1 MSAHLE
7 RRTPQATAQ
16 TTPQLRPSSPMA
28 TLGGT
33 WPRAAPETGTSG
45 GATDS
50 DSTDSDSTTDIVETP
65 PQVPVSAS
73 AASRGAATVAIDV
86 STSRPAPRSSNPTT
100 SAPTTMESRSVSS
113 PAPKPAG
120 HILAIDDDTRML
132 QNFALA
138 LESGGYKVET
148 ADNLADG
155 LRLAATRPFHVC
167 LLDHN
172 IGYDS
177 GIEALPR
184 LRELAPLMRVIMVT
198 GNSAVDDAVKAISLG
213 ASDYLV
219 KPCSPDQLK
228 ISVARQ
234 VDTRR
239 ILDRLDSFEREAQLG
254 TPDLTSKNKAMQ
266 AAIDMALQVARTD
279 ANLLVLGESG
289 TGKGVIAKAVH
300 RASPRASGALVTINC
315 PSLSAELMESE
326 LFGHSKGSFTGAV
339 QNTVGRVTHAD
350 GGTIFLDEVGDFPM
364 PLQPKLLRFIQD
376 KEYERVGDPVTRK
389 ADARIVA
396 ATNRD
401 LDAMVKDGQFRLDL
415 LYRLNVISI
424 TVPPLRERPEDLED
438 LANGFVRRYA
448 GDYGLPARR
457 LSPGALSQLRA
468 YAWPGNVRELQNM
481 MERAVILCRSE
492 EIGPELLALS
502 ASARNDAQPGMAI
515 SLDALERIH
524 IERVLASSDSLDSAA
539 RTLGIDASTL
549 YRKRKLFGL

>member
-1 MSAHLE
+1 MSVNLE
-7 RRTPQATAQ
+7 RRSLPA
-16 TTPQLRPSSPMA
+16 RPASPMA
-28 TLGGT
+28 TLGNT
-33 WPRAAPETGTSG
+33 WARPVQQTGSADIVQSAIVHSATDVRAAH
-45 GATDS
+45 
-50 DSTDSDSTTDIVETP
+50 
-65 PQVPVSAS
+65 
-73 AASRGAATVAIDV
+73 
-86 STSRPAPRSSNPTT
+86 T
-100 SAPTTMESRSVSS
+100 SAPHTMESRPVPS
-113 PAPKPAG
+113 PALKPAG
-120 HILAIDDDTRML
+120 RILAIDDDSRLL

-138 LESGGYKVET
+138 LETAGYSVET
-148 ADNLADG
+148 AETLADG

-177 GIEALPR
+177 GIDALPR
-184 LRELAPLMRVIMVT
+184 LRELAPLMRIIMVT

-219 KPCSPDQLK
+219 KPCSPDQLR

-239 ILDRLDSFEREAQLG
+239 ILDRLDNYERETGAS
-254 TPDLTSKNKAMQ
+254 TPELSSKNKAMQ
-266 AAIDMALQVARTD
+266 AAIEMALQVARTD
-279 ANLLVLGESG
+279 ANLLLLGESG

-300 RASPRASGALVTINC
+300 RASQRAAGTLVTINC

-350 GGTIFLDEVGDFPM
+350 GGTIFLDEVGDFPL

-401 LDAMVKDGQFRLDL
+401 LDTMVKDGQFRLDL

-424 TVPPLRERPEDLED
+424 TLPPLRERPEDLED
-438 LANGFVRRYA
+438 LATGFVRRYA

-457 LSPGALSQLRA
+457 LSAAALSQLRA
-468 YAWPGNVRELQNM
+468 YSWPGNVRELQNI

-492 EIGPELLALS
+492 EIGPDLLAFS
-502 ASARNDAQPGMAI
+502 AAGRNDPQPGMAV
-515 SLDALERIH
+515 SLDELERLH
-524 IERVLASSDSLDSAA
+524 IERILASSDSLDAAA

>member
-1 MSAHLE
+1 MAATLE
-7 RRTPQATAQ
+7 RRSP
-16 TTPQLRPSSPMA
+16 PLRPVSPMA
-28 TLGGT
+28 TLGSV
-33 WPRAAPETGTSG
+33 WRKPMSADP
-45 GATDS
+45 GA
-50 DSTDSDSTTDIVETP
+50 DIV
-65 PQVPVSAS
+65 
-73 AASRGAATVAIDV
+73 D
-86 STSRPAPRSSNPTT
+86 TSMDIRAPY
-100 SAPTTMESRSVSS
+100 TMESQPVPSS
-113 PAPKPAG
+113 ATKPVG
-120 HILAIDDDTRML
+120 RILAIDDDSRLL

-138 LESGGYKVET
+138 LEADGYSVET
-148 ADNLADG
+148 AETLAEG

-198 GNSAVDDAVKAISLG
+198 ANATVDDAVKAISLG

-219 KPCSPDQLK
+219 KPCSPDQLR
-228 ISVARQ
+228 IAVARQ

-239 ILDRLDSFEREAQLG
+239 MLDRLDTLEREAGAGVQEL
-254 TPDLTSKNKAMQ
+254 SSANRAMQ

-279 ANLLVLGESG
+279 ANFLILGESG

-300 RASPRASGALVTINC
+300 QASPRASGALVTINC

-364 PLQPKLLRFIQD
+364 QLQPKLLRFIQD

-457 LSPGALSQLRA
+457 LSQAALSQLRA

-481 MERAVILCRSE
+481 MERAVILGRSE

-502 ASARNDAQPGMAI
+502 AAARNDAQPGMAI

>member
-1 MSAHLE
+1 MRPCKTRARALGNPSNDGLLRAGTALAQHFSVPRRIPPQTNRRRHPQEFRMSATLE
-7 RRTPQATAQ
+7 RRSVQSGPVQIRPASLIATINGAW
-16 TTPQLRPSSPMA
+16 RPPA
-28 TLGGT
+28 L
-33 WPRAAPETGTSG
+33 ETGG
-45 GATDS
+45 V
-50 DSTDSDSTTDIVETP
+50 DIVDTP
-65 PQVPVSAS
+65 PQIRAPH
-73 AASRGAATVAIDV
+73 TLE
-86 STSRPAPRSSNPTT
+86 SRPVPNA
-100 SAPTTMESRSVSS
+100 AF
-113 PAPKPAG
+113 KPAG
-120 HILAIDDDTRML
+120 RILAIDDDARLL
-132 QNFALA
+132 QNFTLA
-138 LESGGYKVET
+138 LESDGYSVET

-177 GIEALPR
+177 GLEALPR
-184 LRELAPLMRVIMVT
+184 LRELAPLMRVVMVT
-198 GNSAVDDAVKAISLG
+198 ANAAIDDAVKAIALG

-219 KPCSPDQLK
+219 KPCSPEQLR

-239 ILDRLDSFEREAQLG
+239 ILDRLDTFEREAQIG
-254 TPDLTSKNKAMQ
+254 AAELTSKNKAMQ
-266 AAIDMALQVARTD
+266 AAIEMALQVARTD
-279 ANLLVLGESG
+279 ANLLLLGESG

-300 RASPRASGALVTINC
+300 RASPRAAGALVTVNC

-350 GGTIFLDEVGDFPM
+350 GGTIFLDEVGDFPLA
-364 PLQPKLLRFIQD
+364 LQPKLLRFIQD

-401 LDAMVKDGQFRLDL
+401 LETMVKAGQFRLDL
-415 LYRLNVISI
+415 LYRLNVITI
-424 TVPPLRERPEDLED
+424 TLPPLRERPEDLED
-438 LANGFVRRYA
+438 MANGFVRRYA
-448 GDYGLPARR
+448 SDYGLPARR
-457 LSPGALSQLRA
+457 LSPSALSQLRA

-481 MERAVILCRSE
+481 MERAVILGRNE

-502 ASARNDAQPGMAI
+502 ASARHDAQPGMAI
-515 SLDALERIH
+515 SLDELEHLH
-524 IERVLASSDSLDSAA
+524 IERVLASSESLDAAA

>member
-1 MSAHLE
+1 MAAMLDRPDAGRQPISPLAILGNPYRRFAPAAGSAE
-7 RRTPQATAQ
+7 TETDKNEIDIGGDKA
-16 TTPQLRPSSPMA
+16 RPKVSPVVASSVSPPAANTSMESSPV
-28 TLGGT
+28 
-33 WPRAAPETGTSG
+33 P
-45 GATDS
+45 
-50 DSTDSDSTTDIVETP
+50 ST
-65 PQVPVSAS
+65 
-73 AASRGAATVAIDV
+73 
-86 STSRPAPRSSNPTT
+86 
-100 SAPTTMESRSVSS
+100 
-113 PAPKPAG
+113 APKPVG
-120 HILAIDDDTRML
+120 RILAIDDDTRLL

-138 LESGGYKVET
+138 LESQGYSVET
-148 ADNLADG
+148 ADTLAEG
-155 LRLAATRPFHVC
+155 LRLAATKPFHVC

-177 GIEALPR
+177 GIDALPR
-184 LRELAPLMRVIMVT
+184 LGELAPLMRVVMVT
-198 GNSAVDDAVKAISLG
+198 GNSGVEDAVKAISLG

-219 KPCSPDQLK
+219 KPCSPEQLR
-228 ISVARQ
+228 IAVARQ

-239 ILDRLDSFEREAQLG
+239 ILDRLDTLEREADAGVPELS
-254 TPDLTSKNKAMQ
+254 SKNAAMQ

-289 TGKGVIAKAVH
+289 TGKGVIAKVVH
-300 RASPRASGALVTINC
+300 RASPRAAGSLVTINC

-339 QNTVGRVTHAD
+339 QSTVGRVSHAD
-350 GGTIFLDEVGDFPM
+350 GGTIFLDEVGDFPL

-401 LDAMVKDGQFRLDL
+401 LDAMVKDNQFRLDL

-424 TVPPLRERPEDLED
+424 TLPPLRERLEDLED

-448 GDYGLPARR
+448 GEYGLPARR
-457 LSPGALSQLRA
+457 LSAAAVSRMRT

-481 MERAVILCRSE
+481 MERAVILGRDEEISLEALALNSGVRSE
-492 EIGPELLALS
+492 LQAGAP
-502 ASARNDAQPGMAI
+502 I
-515 SLDALERIH
+515 SLDELERLH
-524 IERVLASSDSLDSAA
+524 IERVLAASESLDAAA

-549 YRKRKLFGL
+549 YRKRKLYGL

>member
-1 MSAHLE
+1 MSVTLE
-7 RRTPQATAQ
+7 RRSAQLPPASPIATINGAWR
-16 TTPQLRPSSPMA
+16 RP
-28 TLGGT
+28 
-33 WPRAAPETGTSG
+33 APD
-45 GATDS
+45 TDGV
-50 DSTDSDSTTDIVETP
+50 DIVDTP
-65 PQVPVSAS
+65 PQIRAPH
-73 AASRGAATVAIDV
+73 TLE
-86 STSRPAPRSSNPTT
+86 SRPVPNP
-100 SAPTTMESRSVSS
+100 AF
-113 PAPKPAG
+113 KPAG
-120 HILAIDDDTRML
+120 RILAIDDDTRLL
-132 QNFALA
+132 QNFTLA
-138 LESGGYKVET
+138 LESDGYSVET
-148 ADNLADG
+148 AETLADG
-155 LRLAATRPFHVC
+155 LRLAATKPFHVC

-177 GIEALPR
+177 GLEALPR
-184 LRELAPLMRVIMVT
+184 LRELAPLMRVVMVT
-198 GNSAVDDAVKAISLG
+198 ANAAIDDAVKAIALG

-219 KPCSPDQLK
+219 KPCSPEQLR

-239 ILDRLDSFEREAQLG
+239 ILDRLDSFEREAQTG
-254 TPDLTSKNKAMQ
+254 VPELTSRNKAMQ

-279 ANLLVLGESG
+279 ANLLLLGESG

-300 RASPRASGALVTINC
+300 RASPRAAGALVTINC

-350 GGTIFLDEVGDFPM
+350 GGTIFLDEVGDFPLA
-364 PLQPKLLRFIQD
+364 LQPKLLRFIQD
-376 KEYERVGDPVTRK
+376 REYERVGDPVTRK

-401 LDAMVKDGQFRLDL
+401 LDAMVKEGQFRLDL

-424 TVPPLRERPEDLED
+424 TLPPLRERPEDLED
-438 LANGFVRRYA
+438 LANAFVRRYA
-448 GDYGLPARR
+448 GDYGMPARR
-457 LSPGALSQLRA
+457 LTPSALSQLRA

-481 MERAVILCRSE
+481 MERAVILGRSE
-492 EIGPELLALS
+492 EIGPDLLALS

-515 SLDALERIH
+515 SLDELERLH
-524 IERVLASSDSLDSAA
+524 IERVLASSDSLDAAA

>member
-1 MSAHLE
+1 MAATLE
-7 RRTPQATAQ
+7 RQSPYT
-16 TTPQLRPSSPMA
+16 RPVSPMA
-28 TLGGT
+28 TLGGV
-33 WPRAAPETGTSG
+33 WRRPAPEVEEV
-45 GATDS
+45 
-50 DSTDSDSTTDIVETP
+50 DIVETS
-65 PQVPVSAS
+65 VH
-73 AASRGAATVAIDV
+73 
-86 STSRPAPRSSNPTT
+86 T
-100 SAPTTMESRSVSS
+100 SAPHTMEPTSVSS
-113 PAPKPAG
+113 PDLKPRG
-120 HILAIDDDTRML
+120 RILAIDDDPRLL

-138 LESGGYKVET
+138 LESDGYRVET
-148 ADNLADG
+148 AETLADG

-184 LRELAPLMRVIMVT
+184 LRELAPLMRIIMVT
-198 GNSAVDDAVKAISLG
+198 GNAAVDDAVKAIALG

-219 KPCSPDQLK
+219 KPCSPDQLR

-239 ILDRLDSFEREAQLG
+239 ILDRLESFEREAG
-254 TPDLTSKNKAMQ
+254 TGVRELVSKNKAMQ

-279 ANLLVLGESG
+279 ANLLLLGESG

-300 RASPRASGALVTINC
+300 RASPRAAGALVTINC

-350 GGTIFLDEVGDFPM
+350 GGTVFLDEVGDFPLA
-364 PLQPKLLRFIQD
+364 LQPKLLRFIQD

-401 LDAMVKDGQFRLDL
+401 LDAMVKEGQFRLDL
-415 LYRLNVISI
+415 LYRLNVITI
-424 TVPPLRERPEDLED
+424 TLPPLRERHEDLAD
-438 LANGFVRRYA
+438 LANGFVNRYA
-448 GDYGLPARR
+448 ADYSLPARR
-457 LSPGALSQLRA
+457 LSLTALSQLRA

-481 MERAVILCRSE
+481 MERAVILCRGE
-492 EIGPELLALS
+492 EIGPDLLALS
-502 ASARNDAQPGMAI
+502 ASARHDAQPGMAI
-515 SLDALERIH
+515 SLDELEHLH
-524 IERVLASSDSLDSAA
+524 IERVLASSESLDAAA

>member
-1 MSAHLE
+1 MSATFE
-7 RRTPQATAQ
+7 RRSAQVGPGQIRPASPIATINGAWRQ
-16 TTPQLRPSSPMA
+16 PPPD
-28 TLGGT
+28 
-33 WPRAAPETGTSG
+33 TG
-45 GATDS
+45 AV
-50 DSTDSDSTTDIVETP
+50 DIVETS
-65 PQVPVSAS
+65 PQIRAPH
-73 AASRGAATVAIDV
+73 TLE
-86 STSRPAPRSSNPTT
+86 SRPVPNSDF
-100 SAPTTMESRSVSS
+100 
-113 PAPKPAG
+113 KPAG
-120 HILAIDDDTRML
+120 RILAIDDDTRLL
-132 QNFALA
+132 QNFTLA
-138 LESGGYKVET
+138 LESDGYSVET

-184 LRELAPLMRVIMVT
+184 LRELAPLMRVVMVT
-198 GNSAVDDAVKAISLG
+198 ANAAIDDAVKAIALG

-219 KPCSPDQLK
+219 KPCSPEQLR

-239 ILDRLDSFEREAQLG
+239 ILDRLDTFEREAQIG
-254 TPDLTSKNKAMQ
+254 VPELTSRNKAMQ

-279 ANLLVLGESG
+279 ANLLLLGESG

-300 RASPRASGALVTINC
+300 RASPRAAGALVTVNC

-350 GGTIFLDEVGDFPM
+350 GGTIFLDEVGDFPVA
-364 PLQPKLLRFIQD
+364 LQPKLLRFIQD

-401 LDAMVKDGQFRLDL
+401 LETMVKEGQFRLDL

-424 TVPPLRERPEDLED
+424 TLPPLRERPEDLED
-438 LANGFVRRYA
+438 MANGFVRRYA
-448 GDYGLPARR
+448 SDYGLPARR
-457 LSPGALSQLRA
+457 LSPAALSQLRA

-481 MERAVILCRSE
+481 MERAVILGRNE
-492 EIGPELLALS
+492 EIGPDLLALS

-515 SLDALERIH
+515 SLDELERLH
-524 IERVLASSDSLDSAA
+524 IERVLAASDSLDAAA

>member
-1 MSAHLE
+1 MASTLE
-7 RRTPQATAQ
+7 RRSPYS
-16 TTPQLRPSSPMA
+16 RPVSPMA
-28 TLGGT
+28 TLGGA
-33 WPRAAPETGTSG
+33 WRRPASEAEGV
-45 GATDS
+45 
-50 DSTDSDSTTDIVETP
+50 DIVE
-65 PQVPVSAS
+65 
-73 AASRGAATVAIDV
+73 
-86 STSRPAPRSSNPTT
+86 PAQQHRAPHTLE
-100 SAPTTMESRSVSS
+100 SAPVTN
-113 PAPKPAG
+113 PDPKPG
-120 HILAIDDDTRML
+120 GRILAIDDDPRLL
-132 QNFALA
+132 QNFTLA
-138 LESGGYKVET
+138 LENDGYRVET
-148 ADNLADG
+148 AETLADG

-172 IGYDS
+172 IGYES

-198 GNSAVDDAVKAISLG
+198 GNAAVDDAVKAISLG
-213 ASDYLV
+213 AADYLV
-219 KPCSPDQLK
+219 KPCSPEQLK

-239 ILDRLDSFEREAQLG
+239 ILDRLDSFEREAQSG
-254 TPDLTSKNKAMQ
+254 VPELTSRNKAMQ

-279 ANLLVLGESG
+279 ANLLLLGESG

-300 RASPRASGALVTINC
+300 RASPRAAGALVTVNC

-350 GGTIFLDEVGDFPM
+350 GGTIFLDEVGDFPLA
-364 PLQPKLLRFIQD
+364 LQPKLLRFIQD

-401 LDAMVKDGQFRLDL
+401 LDAMVKDGRFRLDL

-424 TVPPLRERPEDLED
+424 TLPALRERPEDIED
-438 LANGFVRRYA
+438 LASGFICRYA
-448 GDYGLPARR
+448 ADYGLPARR
-457 LSPGALSQLRA
+457 LSPSALSQLRA

-481 MERAVILCRSE
+481 MERAVILARSE
-492 EIGPELLALS
+492 EIGPELLALGT
-502 ASARNDAQPGMAI
+502 SARAEAQPGMPM
-515 SLDALERIH
+515 SLDALERLH
-524 IERVLASSDSLDSAA
+524 IERVLAASDSLDAAA

>member
-1 MSAHLE
+1 MSATLE
-7 RRTPQATAQ
+7 RRSLPA
-16 TTPQLRPSSPMA
+16 RPASPMA
-28 TLGGT
+28 TLGNT
-33 WPRAAPETGTSG
+33 WGRPAQQTGSV
-45 GATDS
+45 
-50 DSTDSDSTTDIVETP
+50 DIVQSVT
-65 PQVPVSAS
+65 
-73 AASRGAATVAIDV
+73 DV
-86 STSRPAPRSSNPTT
+86 RAPHTPAPH
-100 SAPTTMESRSVSS
+100 TMESRHVPS
-113 PAPKPAG
+113 PALKPAG
-120 HILAIDDDTRML
+120 RILAIDDDVRLL
-132 QNFALA
+132 QNFAMA
-138 LESGGYKVET
+138 LESDGYSVET
-148 ADNLADG
+148 AETLADG

-177 GIEALPR
+177 GIDALPR

-198 GNSAVDDAVKAISLG
+198 GNAAVDDAVKAIALG

-219 KPCSPDQLK
+219 KPCSPDQLR

-239 ILDRLDSFEREAQLG
+239 ILDRLESFEREAGVSTPELG
-254 TPDLTSKNKAMQ
+254 SKNKAMQ

-279 ANLLVLGESG
+279 ANLLLLGESG

-300 RASPRASGALVTINC
+300 RASPRAAGALVTVNC

-401 LDAMVKDGQFRLDL
+401 LDTMVKDGQFRLDL

-424 TVPPLRERPEDLED
+424 TLPPLRERPEDLED
-438 LANGFVRRYA
+438 LATDFVRRYA

-457 LSPGALSQLRA
+457 LSPSALSQLRA

-502 ASARNDAQPGMAI
+502 AAGRSDPQPGMAI
-515 SLDALERIH
+515 SLDELERLH
-524 IERVLASSDSLDSAA
+524 IERILASSESLDAAA